1 MKKLNIIVFLFFAS
15 LGCASEQ
22 MIEISVEVTEMYE
35 NKARSLGMELPDS
48 ISVSEF
54 NIPSILESGSW
65 GRDTKFSTI
74 LKALEENGAA
84 KVLSQPKLVTK
95 SGANAKFMVG
105 GEIPIVATGVGT
117 SSIKWKKYGIIINI
131 KPTVSKDSKIDIVIE
146 TELSR
151 IDNSIQ
157 IAGYPAIRKRKAS
170 SHLQIKD
177 GDTMVLAGLI
187 ETTKTKTRKG
197 VPFLCNIP
205 VLGLLFGVTC
215 YHEEKT
221 NVLIFVT
228 TKLIK

>member
-1 MKKLNIIVFLFFAS
+1 
-15 LGCASEQ
+15 
-22 MIEISVEVTEMYE
+22 MIEISVEVAEMYE
-35 NKARSLGMELPDS
+35 NKARDLGMKLPDS
-48 ISVSEF
+48 IRVPEF
-54 NIPSILESGSW
+54 NVPAILDSGSW
-65 GRDTKFSTI
+65 GRDAKLFAI
-74 LKALEENGAA
+74 LKALEENGVA

-95 SGANAKFMVG
+95 SGATAKFMVG

-117 SSIKWKKYGIIINI
+117 SSIKWKEYGIIINI
-131 KPTVSKDSKIDIVIE
+131 KPTLSKDGKIDIVIE

-151 IDNSIQ
+151 IDHSVQ
-157 IAGYPAIRKRKAS
+157 VAGYPAIRKRKAS
-170 SHLQIKD
+170 SHLQIKA

-205 VLGLLFGVTC
+205 VLVVLFGVTR
-215 YHEEKT
+215 YTEEKT